1 MSDFPMVDVVKVKAL
16 AGHRLWLAFS
26 DGCEGVA
33 DLSSDIGSGG
43 EMVEALSDEAEFARV
58 FAEAGVPTWPNG
70 FDVDAVAL
78 YMELKEA
85 GLLKRPEA
93 AE

>member
-1 MSDFPMVDVVKVKAL
+1 
-16 AGHRLWLAFS
+16 
-26 DGCEGVA
+26 
-33 DLSSDIGSGG
+33 
-43 EMVEALSDEAEFARV
+43 MVEALSDQAEFARV

>member
-1 MSDFPMVDVVKVKAL
+1 MVDVVKVKAL
-16 AGHRLWLAFS
+16 PGHRLWLVFS

-33 DLSSDIGSGG
+33 DLRSDISGGG
-43 EMVEALSDEAEFARV
+43 EMVEALCDEAEFARV

-78 YMELKEA
+78 YMELRDS
-85 GLLKRPEA
+85 GCLKRSAA